1 MKMKSMVRRK
11 RNKLEIVAYVH
22 FNPLYR
28 AVRRS
33 LKRAAQ
39 IRTAVLS

>member
-1 MKMKSMVRRK
+1 MKSSLSKRK

-33 LKRAAQ
+33 MKRAAQ
-39 IRTAVLS
+39 IRAAVLS